1 MLVIKI
7 GGSDAIDYESFL
19 DDLASFDDWIL
30 LHGGSHELDRISEEL
45 GHPPRFVESVS
56 GYTSR
61 YTDEET
67 VDLINMVY
75 PGKMNKFIVE
85 ELQKRGVNAFGFSGI
100 DGRVLECKRKSSL
113 KIKKDGKK
121 IVLRGEHSGI
131 IKKVNKEPIE
141 VMLKNGYSPVLT
153 IPAITFDGTAV
164 NVDGD
169 RAAAE
174 VARAFSAEKLLLL
187 SDVPGLLK
195 DVEDETSLIEKINRD
210 QIDEYTDK
218 FAQGRMKKKLL
229 GAGEALD
236 AGVGSV
242 ILGDGTAEN
251 PVKNALS
258 GKGTIISEKQG
269 THGDTD
275 ERL

>member
-7 GGSDAIDYESFL
+7 GGSDAIDYDAFL
-19 DDLASFDDWIL
+19 EDLSNHEDWIL

-67 VDLINMVY
+67 VELINMVY

-85 ELQKRGVNAFGFSGI
+85 GLQKLGVNAFGFSGM
-100 DGRVLECKRKSSL
+100 DGRVLECKRKSTL
-113 KIKKDGKK
+113 KIKKNGKK
-121 IVLRGEHSGI
+121 LVLRGEHSGI
-131 IKKVNKEPIE
+131 IKKVNTEPVE
-141 VMLKNGYSPVLT
+141 LLLEAGYSPVLT
-153 IPAITFDGTAV
+153 IPAVTFDGTAV

-174 VARAFSAEKLLLL
+174 IASAFSAERLLLL

-195 DVEDETSLIEKINRD
+195 DVDEKASLIEE
-210 QIDEYTDK
+210 IDRGDIERYTDQY
-218 FAQGRMKKKLL
+218 AEGRMKKKLM
-229 GAGEALD
+229 GADEAID
-236 AGVGSV
+236 AGVSSV
-242 ILGDGTAEN
+242 ILGDGSVEN
-251 PVKNALS
+251 PVSRALS
-258 GKGTIISEKQG
+258 GGGTLIS
-269 THGDTD
+269 
-275 ERL
+275 

>member
-1 MLVIKI
+1 MLVVKI
-7 GGSDAIDYESFL
+7 GGSDAIDYGAFL
-19 DDLASFDDWIL
+19 EDLAGHEDWIL

-75 PGKMNKFIVE
+75 PGKMNKFLVE
-85 ELQKRGVNAFGFSGI
+85 ELQKLGVNAFGFSGL

-113 KIKKDGKK
+113 KIKKEGKK
-121 IVLRGEHSGI
+121 VVLRGEHSGI
-131 IKKVNKEPIE
+131 IKKVNTEPIE
-141 VMLKNGYSPVLT
+141 LLLEAGYSPVLT
-153 IPAITFDGTAV
+153 IPAVTFEGTAV

-174 VARAFSAEKLLLL
+174 VASAFSADKLLLL
-187 SDVPGLLK
+187 SDVPGLLE
-195 DVEDETSLIEKINRD
+195 DVNDVNSLVNEMNRDDIEKFT
-210 QIDEYTDK
+210 DEY
-218 FAQGRMKKKLL
+218 AEGRMKKKLL
-229 GAGEALD
+229 GAGEAID

-242 ILGDGTAEN
+242 ILGDGTVEK
-251 PVKNALS
+251 PVTDALS
-258 GKGTIISEKQG
+258 GGGTQIS
-269 THGDTD
+269 
-275 ERL
+275 

>member
-1 MLVIKI
+1 MLVVKI
-7 GGSDAIDYESFL
+7 GGSDAIDYGAFL
-19 DDLASFDDWIL
+19 EDLAVHEDWIL

-75 PGKMNKFIVE
+75 PGKMNKFLVE
-85 ELQKRGVNAFGFSGI
+85 ELQKLGVNAFGFSGL

-113 KIKKDGKK
+113 KIKKEGKK
-121 IVLRGEHSGI
+121 VVLRGEHSGI
-131 IKKVNKEPIE
+131 IKKVNTEPIE
-141 VMLKNGYSPVLT
+141 LLLEAGYSPVLT
-153 IPAITFDGTAV
+153 IPAVTFEGTAV

-174 VARAFSAEKLLLL
+174 VASAFSADKLLLL
-187 SDVPGLLK
+187 SDVPGLLE
-195 DVEDETSLIEKINRD
+195 DVNDVNSLVNEMNRDDIEKFT
-210 QIDEYTDK
+210 DEY
-218 FAQGRMKKKLL
+218 AEGRMKKKLL
-229 GAGEALD
+229 GAGEAID

-242 ILGDGTAEN
+242 ILGDGTVEK
-251 PVKNALS
+251 PVTDALS
-258 GKGTIISEKQG
+258 GGGTQIS
-269 THGDTD
+269 
-275 ERL
+275 

>member
-7 GGSDAIDYESFL
+7 GGSKEIDYESFL
-19 DDLASFDDWIL
+19 EDLGNYEDWIL

-61 YTDEET
+61 YTDEQT
-67 VDLINMVY
+67 VELINMVY

-85 ELQKRGVNAFGFSGI
+85 KLQKLGVNAFGLSGI
-100 DGRVLECKRKSSL
+100 DGRVLECKRKSNL

-121 IVLRGEHSGI
+121 VVLRGEHSGI
-131 IKKVNKEPIE
+131 IKKVHTEPIE
-141 VMLKNGYSPVLT
+141 LLLEAGYHPVLT
-153 IPAITFDGTAV
+153 IPAITFEGTAV

-174 VARAFSAEKLLLL
+174 VASAFSADKLLLL

-195 DVEDETSLIEKINRD
+195 DVHDKASLVNE
-210 QIDEYTDK
+210 IDYDDLERYTDK
-218 FAQGRMKKKLL
+218 YAKGRMKKKLL
-229 GAGEALD
+229 GAGEAID
-236 AGVGSV
+236 AGVNSV
-242 ILGDGTAEN
+242 ILGDGTLDK
-251 PVKNALS
+251 PVTKALS
-258 GKGTIISEKQG
+258 GAGTSISG
-269 THGDTD
+269 IGDPK
-275 ERL
+275 

>member
-1 MLVIKI
+1 MFVVKI
-7 GGSDAIDYESFL
+7 GGSDAIDYEAFL
-19 DDLASFDDWIL
+19 EDLAGHENWIL

-85 ELQKRGVNAFGFSGI
+85 KLQQIGVNAFGFSGL

-121 IVLRGEHSGI
+121 VVLRGEHSGI
-131 IKKVNKEPIE
+131 IKRVNKEPIE
-141 VMLKNGYSPVLT
+141 ALLSAGYSPVLT
-153 IPAITFDGTAV
+153 IPAVTFDGTAV

-174 VARAFSAEKLLLL
+174 VARAFSADKLLLL

-195 DVEDETSLIEKINRD
+195 DIEDEETLIEKIDYEEIERYSE
-210 QIDEYTDK
+210 EY
-218 FAQGRMKKKLL
+218 AEGRMKKKLL
-229 GAGEALD
+229 GAGEAIES
-236 AGVGSV
+236 GVGSV
-242 ILGDGTAEN
+242 VLGDGTTDK
-251 PVKNALS
+251 PVTDALS
-258 GKGTIISEKQG
+258 GAGTEIS
-269 THGDTD
+269 
-275 ERL
+275 

>member
-1 MLVIKI
+1 MLVVKI
-7 GGSDAIDYESFL
+7 GGSDAIDYGAFL
-19 DDLASFDDWIL
+19 EDLAGHENWIL

-75 PGKMNKFIVE
+75 PGKMNKFLVE
-85 ELQKRGVNAFGFSGI
+85 ELQKLGVNAFGFSGL
-100 DGRVLECKRKSSL
+100 DGRILECKRKSSL
-113 KIKKDGKK
+113 KIKKEGKK
-121 IVLRGEHSGI
+121 VVLRGEHSGI
-131 IKKVNKEPIE
+131 IKKVNTEPIE
-141 VMLKNGYSPVLT
+141 LLLEAGYSPVLT
-153 IPAITFDGTAV
+153 IPAVTFEGTAV

-174 VARAFSAEKLLLL
+174 VASAFSADKLLLL

-195 DVEDETSLIEKINRD
+195 DVNDVNSLVNEMSREDIEKFT
-210 QIDEYTDK
+210 DEY
-218 FAQGRMKKKLL
+218 AEGRMKKKLL
-229 GAGEALD
+229 GAGEAID

-242 ILGDGTAEN
+242 ILGDGTVEK
-251 PVKNALS
+251 PVTTALS
-258 GKGTIISEKQG
+258 GGGTLIS
-269 THGDTD
+269 
-275 ERL
+275 

>member
-1 MLVIKI
+1 MFVVKI
-7 GGSDAIDYESFL
+7 GGSDAIDYEAFL
-19 DDLASFDDWIL
+19 EDLASHENWIL
-30 LHGGSHELDRISEEL
+30 LHGGSHELDRISKEL

-85 ELQKRGVNAFGFSGI
+85 ELQKLGVDAFGFSGL

-121 IVLRGEHSGI
+121 VVLRGEHSGI

-141 VMLKNGYSPVLT
+141 ALLSTGYSPVIT
-153 IPAITFDGTAV
+153 IPAVTFDRTAV

-174 VARAFSAEKLLLL
+174 IARAFSVDKLLLL
-187 SDVPGLLK
+187 SDVPGLLQ
-195 DVEDETSLIEKINRD
+195 DVDDEESLIKE
-210 QIDEYTDK
+210 IDHEEIESYSEEYAK
-218 FAQGRMKKKLL
+218 GRMKKKLL
-229 GAGEALD
+229 GAGEAIES
-236 AGVGSV
+236 GVGSV
-242 ILGDGTAEN
+242 VLGDGTTDQ
-251 PVKNALS
+251 PVTKAFS
-258 GKGTIISEKQG
+258 GVGTEIS
-269 THGDTD
+269 
-275 ERL
+275 

>member
-1 MLVIKI
+1 MFVVKI
-7 GGSDAIDYESFL
+7 GGSEAIDYESFL
-19 DDLASFDDWIL
+19 EDLAGYENWIL

-85 ELQKRGVNAFGFSGI
+85 KLQGLGVDAFGFSGL

-113 KIKKDGKK
+113 KIKKNGKK
-121 IVLRGEHSGI
+121 VVLRGEHSGI
-131 IKKVNKEPIE
+131 IKQVNKEPIE
-141 VMLKNGYSPVLT
+141 ILLSAGYSPVLT
-153 IPAITFDGTAV
+153 IPAVTFEGTAV

-174 VARAFSAEKLLLL
+174 VARAFSVEKLLLL
-187 SDVPGLLK
+187 SDVPGLLE
-195 DVEDETSLIEKINRD
+195 DVNEEDSLIEE
-210 QIDEYTDK
+210 IDHEEIESYSDGYAK
-218 FAQGRMKKKLL
+218 GRMKKKLL
-229 GAGEALD
+229 GAGEAID
-236 AGVGSV
+236 SGVGSV
-242 ILGDGTAEN
+242 VLGDGTVEK
-251 PVKNALS
+251 PVTKALS
-258 GKGTIISEKQG
+258 GAGTEIN
-269 THGDTD
+269 
-275 ERL
+275 

>member
-1 MLVIKI
+1 MLVVKI
-7 GGSDAIDYESFL
+7 GGSDAIDYEAFL
-19 DDLASFDDWIL
+19 EDLSNHEDWIL
-30 LHGGSHELDRISEEL
+30 LHGGSHELDRISEQL

-67 VDLINMVY
+67 VKLINMVY

-85 ELQKRGVNAFGFSGI
+85 ELQKLGVNAFGFSGL

-121 IVLRGEHSGI
+121 LVLRGEHSGI
-131 IKKVNKEPIE
+131 IKKVNTEPVE
-141 VMLKNGYSPVLT
+141 LLLGAGYSPVLT
-153 IPAITFDGTAV
+153 IPAVTFSGTAV

-174 VARAFSAEKLLLL
+174 IASAFSAERLLLL

-195 DVEDETSLIEKINRD
+195 DVDDKESLIEE
-210 QIDEYTDK
+210 IDRGDIERYTDK
-218 FAQGRMKKKLL
+218 YAEGRMKKKLM
-229 GAGEALD
+229 GAGEAID
-236 AGVGSV
+236 AGVTSV
-242 ILGDGTAEN
+242 IMGDGSQGK
-251 PVKNALS
+251 PVSRALS
-258 GKGTIISEKQG
+258 GGGTLIS
-269 THGDTD
+269 
-275 ERL
+275 

>member
-1 MLVIKI
+1 MLVVKI

-19 DDLASFDDWIL
+19 EDLAGHEDWIL

-75 PGKMNKFIVE
+75 PGKMNKFLVE
-85 ELQKRGVNAFGFSGI
+85 ELQKLGVNAFGFSGL

-113 KIKKDGKK
+113 KIKKEGKK
-121 IVLRGEHSGI
+121 VVLRGEHSGI
-131 IKKVNKEPIE
+131 IKKVNTEPIE
-141 VMLKNGYSPVLT
+141 LLLGAGYSPVLT
-153 IPAITFDGTAV
+153 IPAVTFEGTAV

-174 VARAFSAEKLLLL
+174 VASAFSADKLLLL

-195 DVEDETSLIEKINRD
+195 DVNNVNSLVEEMNRD
-210 QIDEYTDK
+210 DIEEFTDEY
-218 FAQGRMKKKLL
+218 AEGRMKKKLL
-229 GAGEALD
+229 GAGEAID

-242 ILGDGTAEN
+242 ILGDGTVEK
-251 PVKNALS
+251 PVTNALS
-258 GKGTIISEKQG
+258 SGGTLIS
-269 THGDTD
+269 
-275 ERL
+275 

>member
-1 MLVIKI
+1 MFVVKI
-7 GGSDAIDYESFL
+7 GGSDKIDYESFL
-19 DDLASFDDWIL
+19 ADLAGYEDWIL

-85 ELQKRGVNAFGFSGI
+85 ELQKLGVDAFGFSGL

-121 IVLRGEHSGI
+121 VVLRGEHSGI
-131 IKKVNKEPIE
+131 IKQVNKEPVE
-141 VMLKNGYSPVLT
+141 ALASAGYRPVLT
-153 IPAITFDGTAV
+153 IPAVTFDGTAV

-174 VARAFSAEKLLLL
+174 VASAFSADKLLLL

-195 DVEDETSLIEKINRD
+195 NVDEEDSLIDSINK
-210 QIDEYTDK
+210 DEVEEYSEEY
-218 FAQGRMKKKLL
+218 AEGRMEKKLM
-229 GAGEALD
+229 GAGEAIEN
-236 AGVGSV
+236 GVSSV
-242 ILGDGTAEN
+242 VLGDGTGKQ
-251 PVKNALS
+251 PVTEALN
-258 GKGTIISEKQG
+258 GGGTKIS
-269 THGDTD
+269 
-275 ERL
+275 

>member
-1 MLVIKI
+1 MLVVKI
-7 GGSDAIDYESFL
+7 GGSDAIDYKAFL
-19 DDLASFDDWIL
+19 EDLSSHEDWIL

-67 VDLINMVY
+67 VELINMVY

-85 ELQKRGVNAFGFSGI
+85 ELQKLGVNAFGFSGM

-113 KIKKDGKK
+113 KIRKNGKK
-121 IVLRGEHSGI
+121 LVLRGEHSGI
-131 IKKVNKEPIE
+131 IKKVNTEPVE
-141 VMLKNGYSPVLT
+141 LLLGAGYCPVLT
-153 IPAITFDGTAV
+153 IPAVTFNGTAV

-174 VARAFSAEKLLLL
+174 IASAFSAMRLLLL

-195 DVEDETSLIEKINRD
+195 DVDSEESLIEEIDRGD
-210 QIDEYTDK
+210 IESYTDEY
-218 FAQGRMKKKLL
+218 AEGRMKKKLM
-229 GAGEALD
+229 GAGEAID
-236 AGVGSV
+236 AGVSSV
-242 ILGDGTAEN
+242 ILGDGSQEK
-251 PVKNALS
+251 PVSRALS
-258 GKGTIISEKQG
+258 GEGTLIS
-269 THGDTD
+269 
-275 ERL
+275 

>member
-7 GGSDAIDYESFL
+7 GGSDAINYNAFL
-19 DDLASFDDWIL
+19 EDLAGHNDWIL
-30 LHGGSHELDRISEEL
+30 LHGGSHELDRISKEL

-56 GYTSR
+56 GYSSR
-61 YTDEET
+61 YTDKET
-67 VDLINMVY
+67 VELINMVY

-85 ELQKRGVNAFGFSGI
+85 ELQKLGINAFGFSGL

-121 IVLRGEHSGI
+121 VVLRGEHSGI
-131 IKKVNKEPIE
+131 IKKVNTEPIDLLLE
-141 VMLKNGYSPVLT
+141 AGYSPVLT
-153 IPAITFDGTAV
+153 IPAVTFNGTAV

-174 VARAFSAEKLLLL
+174 VASAFSAEKLLLL

-195 DVEDETSLIEKINRD
+195 EIDDETSLIEEICHEDIERYT
-210 QIDEYTDK
+210 DEYAK
-218 FAQGRMKKKLL
+218 GRMKKKLM
-229 GAGEALD
+229 GAGEAIE

-242 ILGDGTAEN
+242 IMGDATKDK
-251 PVKNALS
+251 PVTRALS
-258 GKGTIISEKQG
+258 GGGTLISYK
-269 THGDTD
+269 
-275 ERL
+275 R

>member
-1 MLVIKI
+1 MLVVKI
-7 GGSDAIDYESFL
+7 GGSDAIDYGAFL
-19 DDLASFDDWIL
+19 EDLAGHEDWIL

-75 PGKMNKFIVE
+75 PGKMNKFLVE
-85 ELQKRGVNAFGFSGI
+85 ELQKLGVNAFGFSGL

-113 KIKKDGKK
+113 KIKKEGKK
-121 IVLRGEHSGI
+121 VVLRGEHSGI
-131 IKKVNKEPIE
+131 IKKVNTEPIE
-141 VMLKNGYSPVLT
+141 LLLEAGYSPVLT
-153 IPAITFDGTAV
+153 IPAVTFEGTAV

-174 VARAFSAEKLLLL
+174 VASAFSADKLLLL

-195 DVEDETSLIEKINRD
+195 DVNDVNSLVNEMSREDIEKFT
-210 QIDEYTDK
+210 DEY
-218 FAQGRMKKKLL
+218 AEGRMKKKLL
-229 GAGEALD
+229 GAGEAID

-242 ILGDGTAEN
+242 ILGDGTVEK
-251 PVKNALS
+251 PVTNALS
-258 GKGTIISEKQG
+258 GGGTLIS
-269 THGDTD
+269 
-275 ERL
+275 